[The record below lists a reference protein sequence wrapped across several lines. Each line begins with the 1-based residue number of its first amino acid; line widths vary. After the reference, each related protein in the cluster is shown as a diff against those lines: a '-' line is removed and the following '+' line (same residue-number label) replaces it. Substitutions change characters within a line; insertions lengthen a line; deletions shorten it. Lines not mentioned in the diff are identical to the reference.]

1 MEQKDRYD
9 ALMTLT
15 VLESA
20 LLCIMD
26 VATDAIDTISV
37 ERQALIQSGCKARR
51 EEGENDRDKPG
62 TQTANA

>member
-37 ERQALIQSGCKARR
+37 ERQALIQNGCKERR
-51 EEGENDRDKPG
+51 EEGKNGRNQPG
-62 TQTANA
+62 TQATNA